1 MLKSGE
7 MSPTLFPTSLL
18 VWSST
23 PTAGG
28 LLADDVSVGTGVF
41 GSGLDVGIKTPQ
53 AILVQPKTLL
63 EQKQLLQ

>member
-1 MLKSGE
+1 MVKSGE
-7 MSPTLFPTSLL
+7 MSPTLFPTRLL
-18 VWSST
+18 VWSS
-23 PTAGG
+23 PSTAGG
-28 LLADDVSVGTGVF
+28 LLADGVSVGTGVF